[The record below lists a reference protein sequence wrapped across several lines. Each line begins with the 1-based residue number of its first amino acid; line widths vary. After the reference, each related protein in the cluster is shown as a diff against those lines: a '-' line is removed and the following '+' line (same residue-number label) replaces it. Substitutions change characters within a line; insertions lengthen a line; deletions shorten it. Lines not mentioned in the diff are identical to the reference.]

1 MGMVDCGTLCG
12 RALANE
18 GIEKAFTL
26 CGGHTM
32 SILYG
37 MRAAGVEIIDLRH
50 EASAIYAAIAY
61 TQATG
66 KPAAVISTA
75 GPGVTNTTTGM
86 VEAMEG
92 SVPIVHIGAAVN
104 SNMSDAGPL
113 QDFATLPIME
123 SCSKWARKVMHG
135 YRIPEYVSLA
145 FRQAMDASPGP
156 VYLEIPMDLTLQEV
170 DEEQFV
176 MPTKSRATVPPSGDA
191 ALIEEA
197 AELLLNAERPAIVV
211 DRGARYS
218 IGDYANAIAGISDHL
233 KAPLAVAS
241 SACRGL
247 FRDESK
253 NPLLGQSHRGMVPV
267 GQADVVLT
275 FGCKFDW
282 HINQGWGIRP
292 DARVIQVNT
301 DMRHIGFNV
310 HVDVG
315 IVGGSGPVAAQLLA
329 AIKRRQNKAESE
341 SWMKESKLGVAD
353 LPEEKY
359 HAENIPIH
367 PARCAVEVGK
377 FLEDEG
383 QDWNVVFDGGDS
395 SIWIR
400 DATRATRPGQ
410 FFGDTATG
418 SIGLGAGAVIGLWAA
433 NRKPV
438 LWYSGDGS
446 FGYHSMEMDTM
457 ARLGIPVVCVIS
469 NDSGWGMIRF
479 YQDAE
484 TLWKEEVEKN
494 GSLATE
500 LEHMRAYEKMVSM
513 WDGYGEMVADP
524 ANIVPAIKRA
534 VANGKP
540 SIINVEVDKVS
551 SYLDF
556 EGGATY

>member
-1 MGMVDCGTLCG
+1 MGKVDCGTLCG

-26 CGGHTM
+26 CGGHSM

-37 MRAAGVEIIDLRH
+37 MRAAGIEIIDVRN
-50 EASAIYAAIAY
+50 EACAMYAAIAY

-66 KPAAVISTA
+66 KPAAVVSTA

-92 SVPIVHIGAAVN
+92 SVPIIHIGAAVA
-104 SNMSDAGPL
+104 SIMADAGPL
-113 QDFATLPIME
+113 QDMSTLTVME

-156 VYLEIPMDLTLQEV
+156 VYLEVPMDLTLQEV
-170 DEEQFV
+170 DEDEFV
-176 MPTKSRATVPPSGDA
+176 MPTKTRAAIPPSGDA
-191 ALIEEA
+191 ALIEGA

-211 DRGARYS
+211 DRGARYT
-218 IGDYANAIAGISDHL
+218 IDGYADAIAGISDHL

-247 FRDESK
+247 FGDESK
-253 NPLLGQSHRGMVPV
+253 NPLLGQSLRGMVPV

-282 HINQGWGIRP
+282 HINQGWGIRK
-292 DARVIQVNT
+292 DAKVIQVNT

-315 IVGGSGPVAAQLLA
+315 IVGGAGPVAAQLLA
-329 AIKRRQNKAESE
+329 AIKSRQNDAECE
-341 SWMKESKLGVAD
+341 SWMKERNLGVAS
-353 LPEEKY
+353 LPEKY
-359 HAENIPIH
+359 HSESIPIH

-383 QDWNVVFDGGDS
+383 RDWSVVFDGGDS

-400 DATRATRPGQ
+400 DTTRATRPAQ
-410 FFGDTATG
+410 FFGDSATG
-418 SIGLGAGAVIGLWAA
+418 SIGLGAAGVIGLWVA
-433 NRKPV
+433 NRKPQTGVVV
-438 LWYSGDGS
+438 LGRRQFRLPQHGNGYDGQNGDSGGVRDRQRL
-446 FGYHSMEMDTM
+446 
-457 ARLGIPVVCVIS
+457 RLGDDPVLPGC
-469 NDSGWGMIRF
+469 R
-479 YQDAE
+479 AP
-484 TLWKEEVEKN
+484 LEE
-494 GSLATE
+494 GS
-500 LEHMRAYEKMVSM
+500 
-513 WDGYGEMVADP
+513 
-524 ANIVPAIKRA
+524 
-534 VANGKP
+534 
-540 SIINVEVDKVS
+540 
-551 SYLDF
+551 
-556 EGGATY
+556 

>member
-1 MGMVDCGTLCG
+1 MGMIDCGALCG

-32 SILYG
+32 TILYG
-37 MRAAGVEIIDLRH
+37 MRAAGIEIIDLRH

-75 GPGVTNTTTGM
+75 GPGVTNMTTGM
-86 VEAMEG
+86 VEAMEASVPLIHIGG
-92 SVPIVHIGAAVN
+92 SVV
-104 SNMSDAGPL
+104 STMEDEGPL
-113 QDFATLPIME
+113 QDFSTLTVME

-135 YRIPEYVSLA
+135 YRLPGYVALA
-145 FRQAMDASPGP
+145 MRQALDGAPGP
-156 VYLEIPMDLTLQEV
+156 VYLEVPMDITLQEV
-170 DEEQFV
+170 DEDEFV
-176 MPTKSRATVPPSGDA
+176 MPSRSRATRLPAGDT

-197 AELLLNAERPAIVV
+197 AELLVNAERPAIVV

-218 IGDYANAIAGISDHL
+218 IDGYTDAIAGISDHL

-247 FRDESK
+247 FGDESK
-253 NPLLGQSHRGMVPV
+253 NPLLGQSGRGMVPV
-267 GQADVVLT
+267 GEADVVIT

-282 HINQGWGIRP
+282 HIGQGWGIRK
-292 DARVIQVNT
+292 DAKVIQVNT
-301 DMRHIGFNV
+301 DMRHIGYNV

-315 IVGGSGPVAAQLLA
+315 IVGGSGPVAAQVLE
-329 AIKRRQNKAESE
+329 AIKRRQKNAESE
-341 SWMKESKLGVAD
+341 SWMKERKLGVAD
-353 LPEEKY
+353 LPVEKY
-359 HAENIPIH
+359 HSESIPIH

-383 QDWNVVFDGGDS
+383 QDWNIVFDGGDS

-400 DATRATRPGQ
+400 DTTRATRPGQ

-418 SIGLGAGAVIGLWAA
+418 SIGLGAGAVVGLWAA

-484 TLWKEEVEKN
+484 TLWTEEVENN

-500 LEHMRAYEKMVSM
+500 LHHMRAYEKMVLM

-534 VANGKP
+534 AANGKP
-540 SIINVEVDKVS
+540 SIVNVEVDKVS

-556 EGGATY
+556 KGGATY